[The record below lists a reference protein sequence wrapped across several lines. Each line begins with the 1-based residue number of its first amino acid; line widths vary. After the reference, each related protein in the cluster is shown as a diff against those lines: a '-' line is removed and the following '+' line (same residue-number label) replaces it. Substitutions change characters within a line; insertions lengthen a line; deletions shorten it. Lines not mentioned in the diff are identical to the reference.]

1 MIKNQTNYSEEFMIN
16 WDLEILEIEVN
27 EESKQV
33 RLKFFQERWRNIE
46 EWKEF
51 IDYLS
56 DFIDNMED
64 NLKLKVK

>member
-56 DFIDNMED
+56 DFIDNMKD